1 MNLEKSAI
9 ETVVT
14 AIIEIRQNTCA
25 EKQIKHLMKNYDAN
39 ITVDNNPCPRFS
51 QENAR
56 KRKRPIEK
64 WVTGDFGEEHFLSPE
79 EKHILE

>member
-25 EKQIKHLMKNYDAN
+25 EKQVKNLMKNYHEDE
-39 ITVDNNPCPRFS
+39 S
-51 QENAR
+51 
-56 KRKRPIEK
+56 
-64 WVTGDFGEEHFLSPE
+64 S
-79 EKHILE
+79 

>member
-25 EKQIKHLMKNYDAN
+25 KKQVKNLMKNYDAI

-51 QENAR
+51 QENPR

-64 WVTGDFGEEHFLSPE
+64 
-79 EKHILE
+79 